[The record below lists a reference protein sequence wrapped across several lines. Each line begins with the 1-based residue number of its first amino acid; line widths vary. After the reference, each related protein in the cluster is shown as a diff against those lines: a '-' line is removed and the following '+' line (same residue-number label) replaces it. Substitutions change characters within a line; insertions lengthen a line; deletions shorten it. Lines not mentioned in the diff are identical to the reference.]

1 MASEVRTNKI
11 SPATGTAF
19 TIGDSGDTFT
29 LPSGATLAV
38 ASGAAISNAGTASG
52 FGKVLQVVST
62 TKTDTFTTTS
72 STFVDLTGLS
82 LNITP
87 SSSSNKILIY
97 FNFESNTVET
107 INQVMS
113 RLMRDATAIG
123 VGDAA
128 GSRTQTTTGMHGDTT
143 GSIISSHVAHFL
155 DSPSTTSSITYKVQV
170 RCSVNGQTGYISRTQ
185 TDSDTANYSRSIATI
200 TAMEI
205 AG

>member
-1 MASEVRTNKI
+1 MSKI
-11 SPATGTAF
+11 TVDTIEPSTGT
-19 TIGDSGDTFT
+19 TITLGGSGDT
-29 LPSGATLAV
+29 LSVPSGVTLNV
-38 ASGAAISNAGTASG
+38 ASGGTITNSGSMSG

-62 TKTDTFTTTS
+62 TKTDTFSTTS

-107 INQVMS
+107 ANQVMS

-123 VGDAA
+123 VGDVA
-128 GSRTQTTTGMHGDTT
+128 GSRTQTTTGMHGSTT
-143 GSIISSHVAHFL
+143 ASIISSHAAHFL

-185 TDSDTANYSRSIATI
+185 TDVDNANYSRSIATI

-205 AG
+205 QG